1 MQQFNFIQSI
11 QDWSD
16 QYPWLEML
24 TSLTLLILFAV
35 LANLIAKQIVV
46 RGIRK
51 LVSKMKSANSHI
63 FAQHNV
69 IRRISN
75 IVPALV
81 IMNGIA
87 TIPHIS
93 EKLITIIQMAAQ
105 AFIFLTLALAISEF
119 LNIFNLIY
127 QRNPK
132 SRNKPIKGYLQLVKL
147 ILYIVCGLMILGTF
161 LKKDVFT
168 LLAGFG
174 AMAAVLM
181 LVFQNTILSL
191 VASVQI
197 SSYDMVRIGD
207 WIEMPTLNA
216 DGDVIDMSLHTIT
229 VQNFDKTF
237 TTIPTNKL
245 VTDTFKNWRGM
256 ADAGVRR
263 IKRSIF
269 IDQSSVHFMTHEEQR
284 KLKEFLLLDQYLNTK
299 NQELEVF
306 NQQLSNPS
314 RYNQRRLTNLGTF
327 RAYVEFYLKQH
338 PGIAQNQS
346 LIIRQ
351 LQPTSEG
358 LPLEIYT
365 FTNTTAW
372 KNYEEIQSD
381 IFDHLIAI
389 IPEFGLRIYQAPA
402 GIDFQ
407 TMLPSS
413 DINDS
418 DLHDLHHGTSKV

>member
-1 MQQFNFIQSI
+1 MQHFAFIQNI

-24 TSLTLLILFAV
+24 TSLSILILLAV
-35 LANLIAKQIVV
+35 LANFIAKQVV
-46 RGIRK
+46 VGGIRK
-51 LVSKMKSANSHI
+51 LVTKMKSANSSI
-63 FAQHNV
+63 FAQHSV

-75 IVPALV
+75 IVPAIV
-81 IMNGIA
+81 IMNGIV
-87 TIPHIS
+87 TVPHLS
-93 EKLITIIQMAAQ
+93 DKVVTFVQMGAQ

-119 LNIFNLIY
+119 LSIFNLIY

-132 SRNKPIKGYLQLVKL
+132 SRNKPIKGYLQLIKL
-147 ILYIVCGLMILGTF
+147 LIFIVCGLMILGTF

-229 VQNFDKTF
+229 VQNFDKTL

-256 ADAGVRR
+256 ASAGVRR
-263 IKRSIF
+263 IKRSLY
-269 IDQSSVHFMTHEEQR
+269 IDQSSVHFMTDKEQQ

-299 NQELEVF
+299 HSELESF
-306 NQQLSNPS
+306 NQQLSNQS
-314 RYNQRRLTNLGTF
+314 SYNQRRLTNLGTF
-327 RAYVEFYLKQH
+327 RAYVEFYLNQH

-358 LPLEIYT
+358 LPLEIYA
-365 FTNTTAW
+365 FTNTTVW
-372 KNYEEIQSD
+372 KDYEAIQSD

-389 IPEFGLRIYQAPA
+389 IPEFGLKVYQAPSGA
-402 GIDFQ
+402 DFKQ
-407 TMLPSS
+407 FAAASAPVEESNHQFM
-413 DINDS
+413 N
-418 DLHDLHHGTSKV
+418 

>member
-1 MQQFNFIQSI
+1 MDKFAFLQNIQE
-11 QDWSD
+11 WSD

-24 TSLTLLILFAV
+24 TSLSILLFFAF
-35 LANLIAKQIVV
+35 LANFIAKQVVV

-51 LVSKMKSANSHI
+51 LISKMKFAYSEI
-63 FAQHNV
+63 FSEHSV
-69 IRRISN
+69 IRRVAN
-75 IVPALV
+75 IVPAIV
-81 IMNGIA
+81 ILNGIS
-87 TIPHIS
+87 TVPHLS
-93 EKLITIIQMAAQ
+93 VKVVSLVQMASQ
-105 AFIFLTLALAISEF
+105 AFIFLTIALALSEL
-119 LNIFNLIY
+119 LNVFNLFY

-132 SRNKPIKGYLQLVKL
+132 SLNKPIKGYLQLVKL
-147 ILYIVCGLMILGTF
+147 IVFIVCGLLVLGTF

-174 AMAAVLM
+174 AMAAVLL

-207 WIEMPTLNA
+207 WIEMPSLNA

-245 VTDTFKNWRGM
+245 VTDTFRNWRGM
-256 ADAGVRR
+256 KLLGARR

-269 IDQSSVHFMTHEEQR
+269 IDQTSIHFITQEEQQ
-284 KLKEFLLLDQYLNTK
+284 KLKAFLLLDQYLDNK
-299 NQELEVF
+299 QSELETF
-306 NQQLSNPS
+306 NQQFENQSI
-314 RYNQRRLTNLGTF
+314 YNQRRLTNIGTF

-338 PGIAQNQS
+338 SGIAKNQS

-358 LPLEIYT
+358 IPLEIYA
-365 FTNTTAW
+365 FANTTVW
-372 KNYEEIQSD
+372 NDYEAIQSD
-381 IFDHLIAI
+381 IFDHLMAI
-389 IPEFGLRIYQAPA
+389 IPEFGLRIYQAPSGSDLRSLA
-402 GIDFQ
+402 SH
-407 TMLPSS
+407 SS
-413 DINDS
+413 DNTIKHQS
-418 DLHDLHHGTSKV
+418 

>member
-1 MQQFNFIQSI
+1 MQHFAFIQNI

-24 TSLTLLILFAV
+24 TSLSILILLAV
-35 LANLIAKQIVV
+35 LANFIAKQVVV

-51 LVSKMKSANSHI
+51 LVSKMKSANSSI
-63 FAQHNV
+63 FAEHNV

-75 IVPALV
+75 IVPAIV
-81 IMNGIA
+81 IMNGIV
-87 TIPHIS
+87 TVPHLS
-93 EKLITIIQMAAQ
+93 EKIVTFVQMGAQ

-119 LNIFNLIY
+119 LSIFNLIY

-147 ILYIVCGLMILGTF
+147 IIFIVCGLMILGTF

-207 WIEMPTLNA
+207 WIEMPSLNA

-229 VQNFDKTF
+229 VQNFDKTV

-256 ADAGVRR
+256 QEAGARR
-263 IKRSIF
+263 IKRSIQ
-269 IDQSSVHFMTHEEQR
+269 IDQSSVHFMSAEEQN
-284 KLKEFLLLDQYLNTK
+284 KLKDFILLDQYLNTK
-299 NQELEVF
+299 AEELEQF
-306 NQQLSNPS
+306 NLQLSHHS
-314 RYNQRRLTNLGTF
+314 QYNQRRLTNLGTF
-327 RAYVEFYLKQH
+327 RAYIEFYLQQH
-338 PGIAQNQS
+338 PGISKNHS
-346 LIIRQ
+346 LMVRQ

-358 LPLEIYT
+358 LPLEIYA
-365 FTNTTAW
+365 FTNTTVW
-372 KNYEEIQSD
+372 KDYEAIQSD

-389 IPEFGLRIYQAPA
+389 IPEFGLKVYQAPSGA
-402 GIDFQ
+402 DFKQ
-407 TMLPSS
+407 FSAVSATLAKSNHPS
-413 DINDS
+413 
-418 DLHDLHHGTSKV
+418 V